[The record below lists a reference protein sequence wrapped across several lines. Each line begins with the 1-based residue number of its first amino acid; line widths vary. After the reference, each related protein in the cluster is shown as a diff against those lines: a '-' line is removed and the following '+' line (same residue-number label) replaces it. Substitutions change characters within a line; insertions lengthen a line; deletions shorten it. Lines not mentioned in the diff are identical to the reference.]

1 MFDTGVVESRADT
14 PSASATPRLGALL
27 AAAPGPEVIAE
38 LATWEPLTLSE
49 ADRFTVLEAW
59 EQQSRWVSAQ
69 FGRALAAVAGTAPHD
84 DDDWVREEVAVTL
97 RLSPMAAHHRI
108 ELARR
113 LATDLR
119 RTAGELAAGRIS
131 TGHVAVIV
139 DETSQLHPRIVE
151 TVETTVLA
159 AAVRQTPGALRRTV
173 RRAVAAADPTTTE
186 IGHAVAT
193 AARAVQCYPAADG
206 MATVLATLPA
216 DGAQLLMTALQARA
230 GRTDASDTRS
240 ADARRADALVELAR
254 EALDRPGLP
263 QLHRRRPQVHVSV
276 DLPTLLGLADNPA
289 HLRGYG
295 PLPASIGRR
304 LAADADWRRLITDPA
319 GRLLDYGRTAYTPPA
334 ALVDHLIA
342 RDDTCRFPGCPR
354 TGEHCDVDHAVP
366 FDQGGT
372 TDPTNCHL
380 LCRRHHRMKTH
391 AGWRIE
397 PHADGALTWVSPMGA
412 RYRLPVPRIPPDG

>member
-1 MFDTGVVESRADT
+1 M
-14 PSASATPRLGALL
+14 
-27 AAAPGPEVIAE
+27 PGPEVIAE
-38 LATWEPLTLSE
+38 LATWEPLALSE
-49 ADRFTVLEAW
+49 VDRFTVLEAW

-69 FGRALAAVAGTAPHD
+69 FARALAAVAGAAPHD
-84 DDDWVREEVAVTL
+84 DDDWVREEVALTL

-119 RTAGELAAGRIS
+119 RTAAELAAGRIS

-139 DETSQLHPRIVE
+139 DETSQLHPQIVE
-151 TVETTVLA
+151 AVETALLA

-173 RRAVAAADPTTTE
+173 RRAVATADPTTAE
-186 IGHAVAT
+186 IRHAVAA
-193 AARAVQCYPAADG
+193 AARTVRCYPEPDG

-216 DGAQLLMTALQARA
+216 DGAQLLMTAVQARA
-230 GRTDASDTRS
+230 GRTGTEDTRS
-240 ADARRADALVELAR
+240 ADARRADALIELAR

-263 QLHRRRPQVHVSV
+263 QLQRRRPQVQVSV

-295 PLPASIGRR
+295 PLPASVGRR

-319 GRLLDYGRTAYTPPA
+319 GRLLDYGRTTYSPPA
-334 ALVDHLIA
+334 ALVDFLIA

-354 TGEHCDVDHAVP
+354 AGERCDVDHAVP
-366 FDQGGT
+366 FDAGGT

-391 AGWRIE
+391 AGWQIE
-397 PHADGALTWVSPMGA
+397 PHADGRLTWVSPLGA
-412 RYRLPVPRIPPDG
+412 RHRLPAPRVPPDG